1 MPSNKSSTAPIKMQ
15 VVVKHKR
22 GLHLRSAAQLAAL
35 TAKYDAMVMLSKG
48 RKTVQ
53 ANSPLEIVALSAS
66 PGTKLG
72 ITISGNE
79 AQTAATALLD
89 FFNNP
94 EDAL

>member
-1 MPSNKSSTAPIKMQ
+1 MQ

-22 GLHLRSAAQLAAL
+22 GLHLRSAAQLASL
-35 TAKYDAMVMLSKG
+35 VAKYDAKVTLAKG

-72 ITISGNE
+72 ITISGKDAE
-79 AQTAATALLD
+79 TAATALLD

-94 EDAL
+94 EENL